1 MKIFYT
7 NKFKEVLTKPYKQI
21 ELGKYKL
28 RGGNNTGFNELTS
41 DNIESRQ
48 FLSTTS
54 PTSTGDEENYYT
66 AQIIEYNN
74 GLQIS
79 LEVPETDHS
88 IYINDPLTNKTYY
101 QIFLF
106 YFTENKTT
114 SLAFILFENFNEG
127 SFHGLEYNSN
137 KLIITLPNFNR
148 KCNLIL
154 DQNQLTST
162 LENNWGQKLDNVTS
176 IGKDI
181 ISQGNKY
188 VSVISWEKF
197 WVENMSKE
205 NDLNW
210 IETVFLNNFGLKIY

>member
-106 YFTENKTT
+106 Y
-114 SLAFILFENFNEG
+114 L
-127 SFHGLEYNSN
+127 
-137 KLIITLPNFNR
+137 
-148 KCNLIL
+148 
-154 DQNQLTST
+154 
-162 LENNWGQKLDNVTS
+162 
-176 IGKDI
+176 
-181 ISQGNKY
+181 
-188 VSVISWEKF
+188 
-197 WVENMSKE
+197 
-205 NDLNW
+205 
-210 IETVFLNNFGLKIY
+210 